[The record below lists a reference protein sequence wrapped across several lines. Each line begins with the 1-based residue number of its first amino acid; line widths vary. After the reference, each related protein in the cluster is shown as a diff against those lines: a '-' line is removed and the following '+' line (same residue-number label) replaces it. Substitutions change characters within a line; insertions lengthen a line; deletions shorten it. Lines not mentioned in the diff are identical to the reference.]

1 MDAILLPSDLQ
12 VAVSQIA
19 EQEAKSVEEVLH
31 EAVRH
36 YQREL
41 NREKLKREIAAY
53 ETMHGQLKEKF
64 FGEWVAVHEGQLVD
78 HDSDRAMLYAR
89 VRQHYGSLSILIREV
104 AEMPAPD
111 LWLRTPTTGNSEP

>member
-1 MDAILLPSDLQ
+1 MDAILLPNDLQ
-12 VAVSQIA
+12 VAVTHIA

-53 ETMHGQLKEKF
+53 EVMHHQLKEKF
-64 FGEWVAVHEGQLVD
+64 LGEWAAVHEGQLID
-78 HDSDRAMLYAR
+78 HDPERAALYAR
-89 VRQHYGSLSILIREV
+89 VRQRYGRLSILIREV
-104 AEMPAPD
+104 TETPSRD
-111 LWLRTPTTGNSEP
+111 LWLRTPNTGKSEP